1 MRQFHFRGSA
11 MHRLRLCILLFAC
24 SVVFCLGARA
34 DTWNQVRSAHFV
46 LNTDAGADRGRQV
59 LLRFEQVRALFG
71 QLILRSEVN
80 VPVPLTIIAF
90 RSSEE
95 MQAHVP
101 VYQGKAVDLS
111 GFFVSRPDRDYIVLD
126 LSAGNAW
133 TTVFHEYAH
142 VLLDGNYPATPL
154 WFDEGFADYFSTI
167 EVLREGVQ
175 MGKPPQG
182 DLELLRSSKWM
193 PLADVLQV
201 QPDSKT
207 YNLSDRRS
215 LFYAESWVLVH
226 YLFDMQKMPAAGEY
240 FGLVEGQHVPVEQA
254 VQQAF
259 GMSCQQLEQQ
269 VKKYYLSPQAVY
281 RTLKLPVDVTMANTY
296 SADKISPVDA
306 QAMLAGLDVHL
317 DAHQQRGTQALQE
330 LLQQHPDNAM
340 ALRDLGYA
348 YLQKDD
354 LDNAADCFE
363 RAAKLNS
370 DDAWVHYYSAV
381 LRHRSGEKL
390 SAEELEASKSDLRD
404 AIRLNPQFADA
415 YNLLGL
421 AEMESGDL
429 QRCIRSLTTAVQLS
443 PRNESY
449 RANLAQAYIFSRR
462 WDDATALLQ
471 TLAASKDPKIAA
483 QANQQMQEM
492 DQARTRERVEI
503 LGRPADDYTAPQWRP
518 KKTAAPAEEAAKAA
532 EQPQL
537 PRHGPIRYL
546 KGTLLSVDCAAAPA
560 ATLSVRAG
568 GKTWKILT
576 ADYQKM
582 ALIGADEFSCQW
594 RDRKVAVNYRAMG
607 AGEGALV
614 SLELQ

>member
-1 MRQFHFRGSA
+1 
-11 MHRLRLCILLFAC
+11 MHRPWLYYLLFAC
-24 SVVFCLGARA
+24 TVVFCRGARA
-34 DTWNQVRSAHFV
+34 DTWNQVKSAHFV

-59 LLRFEQVRALFG
+59 LLRFEQMRALFG

-95 MQAHVP
+95 MQANVP
-101 VYQGKAVDLS
+101 VYEGKAVNMS
-111 GFFVSRPDRDYIVLD
+111 GFFVSRPDRDYVVLD
-126 LSAGNAW
+126 LSASNAW

-167 EVLREGVQ
+167 EVLREAVQ
-175 MGKPPQG
+175 IGKPPEG
-182 DLELLRSSKWM
+182 YLELLRSSKWI
-193 PLADVLQV
+193 PLAEVLQV

-207 YNLSDRRS
+207 YNLRDRRS

-240 FGLVEGQHVPVEQA
+240 FGLVEGQHVAVEQA

-269 VKKYYLSPQAVY
+269 VKTYYVSPQAVY
-281 RTLKLPVDVTMANTY
+281 RTVKLPVDVTMANTY

-317 DAHQQRGTQALQE
+317 DAHQQRGMQALQE
-330 LLQQHPDNAM
+330 LLQQHPENAM

-354 LDNAADCFE
+354 LDNATDCFE

-370 DDAWVHYYSAV
+370 ADAWVHYYSAV

-390 SAEELEASKSDLRD
+390 SPEELEATKSDLRD

-421 AEMESGDL
+421 AEMESGNL

-449 RANLAQAYIFSRR
+449 RANLAQAYIFARR

-471 TLAASKDPKIAA
+471 NLAASKDSKVAEE
-483 QANQQMQEM
+483 ANRQMQEM

-518 KKTAAPAEEAAKAA
+518 KKTAAAPEETAKAG

-537 PRHGPIRYL
+537 PTHGPIRYL

-568 GKTWKILT
+568 GRTWKILT
-576 ADYQKM
+576 ANYQKM

-594 RDRKVAVNYRAMG
+594 HDRRVAVNYRAMS

>member
-1 MRQFHFRGSA
+1 
-11 MHRLRLCILLFAC
+11 MHRPRLYYVLLTVMFL
-24 SVVFCLGARA
+24 FCVGAHA
-34 DTWNQVRSAHFV
+34 DTWNQVRSTHFAV
-46 LNTDAGADRGRQV
+46 NTDAGADRGRQV
-59 LLRFEQVRALFG
+59 LLRFEQMRALFG

-90 RSSEE
+90 RSSDE

-142 VLLDGNYPATPL
+142 MLLDGNYPATPL

-167 EVLREGVQ
+167 DVLRDGVQ
-175 MGKPPQG
+175 VGKPPQG
-182 DLELLRSSKWM
+182 YLELLRSSKWI
-193 PLADVLQV
+193 PFDELLEV

-207 YNLSDRRS
+207 YNLADRRS
-215 LFYAESWVLVH
+215 LFYAQSWVLVH

-240 FGLVEGQHVPVEQA
+240 FGLVEGQHTPVEQA

-259 GMSCQQLEQQ
+259 GMGSQQLEQQ
-269 VKKYYLSPQAVY
+269 ARNYYQSPQAVY
-281 RTLKLPVDVTMANTY
+281 RTLKLPVDVTMVNTY
-296 SADKISPVDA
+296 TADKIPPIDV
-306 QAMLAGLDVHL
+306 QAMLAGLDVHM
-317 DAHQQRGTQALQE
+317 DAHQQHGMQALQE
-330 LLQQHPDNAM
+330 LLQEHPDNAM

-370 DDAWVHYYSAV
+370 ADSWVHYYSAL

-390 SAEELEASKSDLRD
+390 SPEELEATKGDLKD
-404 AIRLNPQFADA
+404 AVRLNPQFADA

-429 QRCIRSLTTAVQLS
+429 QLCIRNLTTAVQLS
-443 PRNESY
+443 PRKESY
-449 RANLAQAYIFSRR
+449 RANLAQAYIFARK
-462 WDDATALLQ
+462 WDNATALLQ
-471 TLAASKDPKIAA
+471 NLTASKDPKIAE
-483 QANQQMQEM
+483 QANQQLQEM
-492 DQARTRERVEI
+492 DQARTRERGEI

-518 KKTAAPAEEAAKAA
+518 KKTAPQPEAAAQA
-532 EQPQL
+532 PEQPQL
-537 PRHGPIRYL
+537 PMHGPIHYL

-576 ADYQKM
+576 SNYQKM
-582 ALIGADEFSCQW
+582 ALIGAAQFSCQW
-594 RDRKVAVNYRAMG
+594 HDRRVAINYRDMG
-607 AGEGALV
+607 AGQGALV

>member
-1 MRQFHFRGSA
+1 
-11 MHRLRLCILLFAC
+11 MHRPWPCYLLLVC
-24 SVVFCLGARA
+24 MVLFCLGARA
-34 DTWNQVRSAHFV
+34 DTWNQVRSSHFV
-46 LNTDAGADRGRQV
+46 LNTDAGIDRGRQV
-59 LLRFEQVRALFG
+59 LLRFEQMRALFG
-71 QLILRSEVN
+71 QLILRREVN
-80 VPVPLTIIAF
+80 VPVPLTLIAF

-101 VYQGKAVDLS
+101 VYEGKAVDLS
-111 GFFVSRPDRDYIVLD
+111 GFFVGRPDRDYIVLD

-167 EVLREGVQ
+167 EVMREGVQ
-175 MGKPPQG
+175 IGKPPQG
-182 DLELLRSSKWM
+182 YLELLRSSKWI
-193 PLADVLQV
+193 PLGEVLQV

-207 YNLSDRRS
+207 YNLSERRS
-215 LFYAESWVLVH
+215 VFYAESWVLVH

-240 FGLVEGQHVPVEQA
+240 FGLVEGQHVAVEQA

-259 GMSCQQLEQQ
+259 GVSSQQLEQQ
-269 VKKYYLSPQAVY
+269 VKNYYLSPQAVY
-281 RTLKLPVDVTMANTY
+281 RTVKLPVDVTMANTY
-296 SADKISPVDA
+296 SADKVPPVDT
-306 QAMLAGLDVHL
+306 QAMLAGLDVHI
-317 DAHQQRGTQALQE
+317 DTHQQRGMRVLQD

-363 RAAKLNS
+363 RAAKLNNADS
-370 DDAWVHYYSAV
+370 WVHYYSAV

-390 SAEELEASKSDLRD
+390 SPEELEATKSDLKD

-429 QRCIRSLTTAVQLS
+429 QLCIRSLTTAVQLS
-443 PRNESY
+443 PRKESY

-471 TLAASKDPKIAA
+471 NLAASRDPKIAE

-518 KKTAAPAEEAAKAA
+518 KKTASQPEETAKAP

-537 PRHGPIRYL
+537 PTHGSIHYL
-546 KGTLLSVDCAAAPA
+546 KGTLLWVNCAAAPA
-560 ATLSVRAG
+560 ATLSVRAA

-582 ALIGADEFSCQW
+582 ALIGADHFSCDW
-594 RDRKVAVNYRAMG
+594 HDRKVAINYRAMG
-607 AGEGALV
+607 TGEGALV

>member
-1 MRQFHFRGSA
+1 
-11 MHRLRLCILLFAC
+11 MHRPRLYSLLFAC
-24 SVVFCLGARA
+24 TLVFCRGARA
-34 DTWNQVRSAHFV
+34 DTWNQVKSTHFV

-59 LLRFEQVRALFG
+59 LLRFEQMRALFG

-175 MGKPPQG
+175 IGKPPQG
-182 DLELLRSSKWM
+182 YLEMLRSSKWI
-193 PLADVLQV
+193 PVADVLQV

-207 YNLSDRRS
+207 YNLRDRRS

-240 FGLVEGQHVPVEQA
+240 FGLVEGQHVAVEQA

-259 GMSCQQLEQQ
+259 RMNCQQLEQQ
-269 VKKYYLSPQAVY
+269 VRKYYLSPQAVY
-281 RTLKLPVDVTMANTY
+281 RTVKLPVDITMANTY

-317 DAHQQRGTQALQE
+317 DAHQQRGMQALQQ

-363 RAAKLNS
+363 QAAKLNS
-370 DDAWVHYYSAV
+370 ADAWVHYYSAV

-390 SAEELEASKSDLRD
+390 SAEELEATKSDLRD
-404 AIRLNPQFADA
+404 AIRLNPGFADA

-443 PRNESY
+443 PRKESY

-471 TLAASKDPKIAA
+471 NLEASKDPKIAE

-492 DQARTRERVEI
+492 EQARTRERVEI

-518 KKTAAPAEEAAKAA
+518 KKTAAAPEETAKAA

-537 PRHGPIRYL
+537 PTHGPIRYL
-546 KGTLLSVDCAAAPA
+546 KGTLLSVDCAAPPA

-576 ADYQKM
+576 ANYQKM

-594 RDRKVAVNYRAMG
+594 HDRKVAVNYRAIG

>member
-1 MRQFHFRGSA
+1 
-11 MHRLRLCILLFAC
+11 MHRRRLHYLLFAC
-24 SVVFCLGARA
+24 TILFCLGARA

-46 LNTDAGADRGRQV
+46 LNTDAGSDRGRQV
-59 LLRFEQVRALFG
+59 LLRFEQMRALFG

-90 RSSEE
+90 RNSDE

-101 VYQGKAVDLS
+101 VYEGKAVDLS
-111 GFFVSRPDRDYIVLD
+111 GFFVSRPDRDYVVLD

-175 MGKPPQG
+175 IGKAPQG
-182 DLELLRSSKWM
+182 YLEKLRSSKWI
-193 PLADVLQV
+193 PFADVLQV

-215 LFYAESWVLVH
+215 LYYAESWVLVH

-240 FGLVEGQHVPVEQA
+240 FGLVEGQRVPVEQA
-254 VQQAF
+254 VHQAF
-259 GMSCQQLEQQ
+259 GLNSQQLELQ

-281 RTLKLPVDVTMANTY
+281 RTVKLPVDVTMANTY
-296 SADKISPVDA
+296 SSDKIPAADA
-306 QAMLAGLDVHL
+306 QAMLAGLDVHM
-317 DAHQQRGTQALQE
+317 DAHQQHGMQALQE

-363 RAAKLNS
+363 QAAKLNS
-370 DDAWVHYYSAV
+370 ADAWVHYYSAV

-390 SAEELEASKSDLRD
+390 SPEELEATKSDLKD

-415 YNLLGL
+415 HNLLGL

-429 QRCIRSLTTAVQLS
+429 QLCIRSLTTAVQLS

-449 RANLAQAYIFSRR
+449 RANLAQAYIFARK

-471 TLAASKDPKIAA
+471 SLATSKDPKIAE

-518 KKTAAPAEEAAKAA
+518 KKTAPHPEDTGKAA

-537 PRHGPIRYL
+537 PTHGPIHYL
-546 KGTLLSVDCAAAPA
+546 KGTLLSVNCATAPA

-582 ALIGADEFSCQW
+582 ALIGADQFSCQW
-594 RDRKVAVNYRAMG
+594 HDRKVALNYRAMG
-607 AGEGALV
+607 IREGALV

>member
-1 MRQFHFRGSA
+1 
-11 MHRLRLCILLFAC
+11 
-24 SVVFCLGARA
+24 
-34 DTWNQVRSAHFV
+34 
-46 LNTDAGADRGRQV
+46 
-59 LLRFEQVRALFG
+59 
-71 QLILRSEVN
+71 
-80 VPVPLTIIAF
+80 
-90 RSSEE
+90 
-95 MQAHVP
+95 
-101 VYQGKAVDLS
+101 
-111 GFFVSRPDRDYIVLD
+111 
-126 LSAGNAW
+126 
-133 TTVFHEYAH
+133 
-142 VLLDGNYPATPL
+142 NYPATPL

-175 MGKPPQG
+175 IGKPPQG
-182 DLELLRSSKWM
+182 YLEMLRSSKWI
-193 PLADVLQV
+193 PVADVLQV

-207 YNLSDRRS
+207 YNLRDRRS

-240 FGLVEGQHVPVEQA
+240 FGLVEGQHVAVEQA

-259 GMSCQQLEQQ
+259 RMNCQQLEQQ
-269 VKKYYLSPQAVY
+269 VRKYYLSPQAVY
-281 RTLKLPVDVTMANTY
+281 RTVKLPVDITMANTY

-317 DAHQQRGTQALQE
+317 DAHQQRGMQALQQ

-363 RAAKLNS
+363 QAAKLNS
-370 DDAWVHYYSAV
+370 ADAWVHYYSAV

-390 SAEELEASKSDLRD
+390 SAEELEATKSDLRD
-404 AIRLNPQFADA
+404 AIRLNPGFADA

-443 PRNESY
+443 PRKESY

-471 TLAASKDPKIAA
+471 NLEASKDPKIAE

-492 DQARTRERVEI
+492 EQARTRERVEI

-518 KKTAAPAEEAAKAA
+518 KKTAAAPEETAKAA

-537 PRHGPIRYL
+537 PTHGPIRYL
-546 KGTLLSVDCAAAPA
+546 KGTLLSVDCAAPPA

-576 ADYQKM
+576 ANYQKM

-594 RDRKVAVNYRAMG
+594 HDRKVAVNYRAIG